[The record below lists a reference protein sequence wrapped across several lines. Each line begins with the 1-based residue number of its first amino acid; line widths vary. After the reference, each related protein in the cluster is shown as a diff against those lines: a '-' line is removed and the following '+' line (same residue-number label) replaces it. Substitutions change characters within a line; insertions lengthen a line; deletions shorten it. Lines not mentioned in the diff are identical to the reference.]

1 MKEEKREEKGEE
13 KGKEKGEEKGKE
25 KGEEKGEEKGKE
37 KGEEKKEEK
46 DGMTK
51 GILVGIGAALGI
63 AAIGIGGK
71 ILYDK
76 YNEEHPK
83 EINEDT
89 DIVIQKLKKQK
100 SIKPK
105 IIKNELDANYIRA
118 NLIKEDENEIIK
130 IKNSF
135 ICPISKKMMDN
146 PVITPYG
153 TTYEESAILNWIEK
167 NNNDYI
173 TKKPLNK
180 NMLAK
185 NLILEATMK
194 EYKQS
199 LIK

>member
-1 MKEEKREEKGEE
+1 MEEENNM
-13 KGKEKGEEKGKE
+13 
-25 KGEEKGEEKGKE
+25 
-37 KGEEKKEEK
+37 EKKEEK
-46 DGMTK
+46 GGIAK
-51 GILVGIGAALGI
+51 GILAGIGAALGI

-71 ILYDK
+71 MIYDK
-76 YNEEHPK
+76 YNKKPSE

-100 SIKPK
+100 SIKPT
-105 IIKNELDANYIRA
+105 IIKDELDANYIRA
-118 NLIKEDENEIIK
+118 NSIKEDENDIIQ

-135 ICPISKKMMDN
+135 ICPISKIMMDN

-199 LIK
+199 LKK

>member
-1 MKEEKREEKGEE
+1 MEEENNM
-13 KGKEKGEEKGKE
+13 
-25 KGEEKGEEKGKE
+25 
-37 KGEEKKEEK
+37 EKKEEK
-46 DGMTK
+46 GGIAK
-51 GILVGIGAALGI
+51 GILAGIGAALGI

-71 ILYDK
+71 MIYDK
-76 YNEEHPK
+76 YNKKPSE

-100 SIKPK
+100 SIKPT
-105 IIKNELDANYIRA
+105 IIKDELDANYIRA
-118 NLIKEDENEIIK
+118 NSIKEDENDIIQ

-135 ICPISKKMMDN
+135 ICPISKIMMDN

-180 NMLAK
+180 NMLTK

-199 LIK
+199 LKK